1 MPLSDTLK
9 SIAKALRRIHC
20 FTTVSKAVSCLS
32 FFFLALSVLNMVNPL
47 METTCAVLGWIAIAI
62 AILYIIKDLQISNNH
77 LTVHS
82 LAMDVEHAHP
92 ELMDS
97 FICAV
102 ELEAKSEPLRPMEA
116 GLLADVHRRVQS
128 TFILKDTF
136 HERLRLAKPL
146 MWGLAAVVFTV
157 GAIHT
162 SAARK
167 WFHANRNAFTFAKTT
182 ENEYPRHS
190 DVQIAVSA
198 NRWEQDIWIDVV
210 DGDGAAQRYPMHRSE
225 EDDASS
231 FVFYDVQ
238 NAVRYRV
245 GSPSLRSKWFSF
257 NIFDPPEITSLTI
270 TVTPPAYTGK
280 PVAIYTDL
288 QDFAVIEGSVIAIDV
303 TSSVE
308 ATQAIVTKSEKQPLD
323 IHSFILKETDDLR
336 IVLTDNDGHQK
347 MTPWFR
353 VTVEPDLQPVLE
365 QRQPTGDIKIHS
377 YDSVRLD
384 ASASDDFGLNTF
396 GLQFTINGV
405 QRQIVHFNEHKD
417 GTPWQTTWDHNAL
430 WDIPAMKLKDGD
442 MLSCVFFVEDN
453 REPTHQTVR
462 GEVFFITVE
471 PDENEIEADGA
482 DSGDQKRTS
491 VADLIVEAKRLLR
504 LTWDTLS
511 LQPQDRAR
519 QTDEL
524 QRGLSDLQLEIAR
537 HENKLKEE
545 LRKTILDANKSDDGN
560 SETDDDDP
568 SKFTQVTLPEP
579 FNTLFAAA
587 IKAEDA
593 AARLAKDT
601 LLEESA
607 IPQERA
613 LTHLVKIENELLRNA
628 MKSKKSKEGKEGKG
642 EQKPQD
648 KQEKNENKSEDY
660 QNQQQTDIA
669 KQLEEAAELLRRQIA
684 KQEGINAS
692 ATAQDAVASGLA
704 DKQQELGHD
713 TEDLEKTL
721 RPIKEAAMAREA
733 IARAAA
739 EMKHGAEA
747 LRKQDLRTGAI
758 HGGRAHAAQMEA
770 LRVIEDAI
778 QAAAANQL
786 RRLGEE
792 ARDLS
797 KRQMDAAEQS
807 GEFKKQQEPVSQQDT
822 KQARQQQQ
830 DLKAQA
836 EQLRKAMQATA
847 EQLDDMYPEV
857 AKELRESVRN
867 MDERKILAAQ
877 QRALNAL
884 LYKRFDR
891 AEKEQ
896 TDASNLLAALA
907 MELDSA
913 AGKMPNMTA
922 QELREALQKLQQQAR
937 QTAQNME
944 NEGQQASDRMEQL
957 RQQVEQNLQK
967 LGEKLKDNRLNEL
980 SDNMSLPFNGESPSE
995 AGQFIL
1001 RNLQQATQI
1010 LAEHLQRLTME
1021 KKRELSRS
1029 QLAPPLKYR
1038 RLVEDYFKQM
1048 SK

>member
-1 MPLSDTLK
+1 
-9 SIAKALRRIHC
+9 
-20 FTTVSKAVSCLS
+20 
-32 FFFLALSVLNMVNPL
+32 MVNPL
-47 METTCAVLGWIAIAI
+47 METTCAILGWFAIVI
-62 AILYIIKDLQISNNH
+62 AILYIIKDLQISNSH

-82 LAMDVEHAHP
+82 LAMDVEHVHP

-102 ELEAKSEPLRPMEA
+102 ELEAKSDSEPLRPMEA

-136 HERLRLAKPL
+136 HKRLRLAKPL
-146 MWGLAAVVFTV
+146 VWGLAAVIFTV

-162 SAARK
+162 PAARK
-167 WFHANRNAFTFAKTT
+167 WFHANRNAFAFAKTT

-190 DVQIAVSA
+190 DVQITVSA
-198 NRWEQDIWIDVV
+198 NRWEQDIWIDIV
-210 DGDGAAQRYPMHRSE
+210 DGDGATQRYPMHHS
-225 EDDASS
+225 EDDNASS

-257 NIFDPPEITSLTI
+257 NIFDPPEITALTI

-280 PVAIYTDL
+280 PAATYTDL

-308 ATQAIVTKSEKQPLD
+308 AKQAIVTKSEKQPLD

-353 VTVEPDLQPVLE
+353 ITVEPDLQPVLE

-377 YDSVRLD
+377 FDSVRLD

-405 QRQIVHFNEHKD
+405 QRQVVLFNEHKD

-471 PDENEIEADGA
+471 PDEDEIEADGA

-524 QRGLSDLQLEIAR
+524 QRGLPDLQLEIAR
-537 HENKLKEE
+537 RENKLKEE
-545 LRKTILDANKSDDGN
+545 LRKTIMDANKPETDG
-560 SETDDDDP
+560 ETPSAAEESDDDDP

-579 FNTLFAAA
+579 FNTLFSAA

-613 LTHLVKIENELLRNA
+613 LTHLVRIENELLRNA

-642 EQKPQD
+642 QQKPQD
-648 KQEKNENKSEDY
+648 KQEKSDEKSEDN
-660 QNQQQTDIA
+660 QNQQQTDLA

-684 KQEGINAS
+684 KQESINAS
-692 ATAQDAVASGLA
+692 ASSQDAVASGLA

-713 TEDLEKTL
+713 TQDLEKTL
-721 RPIKEAAMAREA
+721 RPIREAAMAREA

-739 EMKHGAEA
+739 EMAHGAEA

-758 HGGRAHAAQMEA
+758 HGGRAHSAQMEA
-770 LRVIEDAI
+770 LRVLEDAI

-786 RRLGEE
+786 RRLGEQ

-807 GEFKKQQEPVSQQDT
+807 GEFKNQQEPVSQQDT

-830 DLKAQA
+830 DLKEQA
-836 EQLRKAMQATA
+836 EQLRRAMQATA
-847 EQLDDMYPEV
+847 EQLDQMYPEV
-857 AKELRESVRN
+857 AKELRDSVRN

-937 QTAQNME
+937 QTAQTME
-944 NEGQQASDRMEQL
+944 GEGQQASDRMEQL
-957 RQQVEQNLQK
+957 RQQIEQNLQK

-980 SDNMSLPFNGESPSE
+980 SENMSLPFNGESPSE